1 MEIRIPELSFILLMG
16 PTSSGKTRFAHTHF
30 KDTEVIS
37 SDKCRALVSDDE
49 NSMEATAD
57 AFDLLHF
64 LAAKRLKRGKL
75 AVIDA
80 TNIRP
85 SSRKTLIKL
94 AKDYHF
100 FPVLIGFNV
109 PGSTLKQRHKGR
121 DDRDFSPKVISNQ
134 YQDFRRSLKQIKREG
149 IRYRFILEPD
159 DIQNVKII
167 LEPLFNNNKHERP
180 PFDVIGD
187 IHGCYTELIEL
198 LEKLGYI
205 VEFTLHGDI
214 KGISH
219 PDGRRVIFLGDLVD
233 RGLSSFPVLRL
244 VMWMANNGIAFC
256 VPGNH
261 DIKLQKSL
269 KGHRVKT
276 DYGLAETL
284 EELKGMDTSVKDAIS
299 EFIGNLVSH
308 GVFDGGNLVV
318 AHAGLREDMQGRG
331 SAAVRSFCLFGETT
345 GEIDDYGLPVR
356 YNWASEYKGK
366 AMVVYGHTPVP
377 EPEWLNNTINID
389 TGCVFGGKLTALR
402 YPEKELVSVSAKR
415 VYYKSIKPM
424 VEVKPLLSLQQEHDD
439 LLDLPDV
446 SGKIIVH
453 TRYKKKVLVQEE
465 NSIAALEVMTR
476 YAVNPKWLIYLPPT
490 MSPPDTSD
498 LDEYLEHPNEALEYY
513 KKQRVQK
520 VICEEKHM
528 GSRIIIIVCKG
539 ADVSRTRFGILGDE
553 IGICYTRTGRR
564 FFDEKE
570 LEKLFLERIRA
581 ALVSVDFWGK
591 FETDWVCLDC
601 ELMPWSLKAK
611 DLIIDQYAA
620 TGTTGDYSLSDIIV
634 LFKKARARGLDID
647 KIERDFLNKHDNIKK
662 YISAYHQYCTSV
674 KGLNGIKL
682 APFHIMATEGEVHTN
697 KTHIWHME
705 HIGQIVKS
713 DPDLFKDTPYRITD
727 LDDEGSIRDTIRWWA
742 ELTEAGGEG
751 MVIKPI
757 EYVTLNKGSIIQP
770 GIKCRG
776 REYLRII
783 YGPDYTDPNNLK
795 RLKKRFLRKKRKLAI
810 NEFVLGMEAL
820 ERFIEKRPLR
830 RIHECVFA
838 VLAMESEAVDPR
850 L

>member
-1 MEIRIPELSFILLMG
+1 MDIRIPELSFILLMG
-16 PTSSGKTRFAHTHF
+16 PSSSGKTHFAHTHF
-30 KDTEVIS
+30 KETEIIS
-37 SDKCRALVSDDE
+37 SDRCRALVSDDE

-75 AVIDA
+75 TVIDA
-80 TNIRP
+80 TNVKP
-85 SSRKTLIKL
+85 SSRKTLVIL

-100 FPVLIGFNV
+100 FPVIIGFNV
-109 PGSTLKQRHKGR
+109 PESTLKQRHKDR
-121 DDRDFSPKVISNQ
+121 DDRDFGSHFISNQ
-134 YQDFRRSLKQIKREG
+134 FHDFKRSLKQIKREG
-149 IRYRFILEPD
+149 FRHRFILEPD
-159 DIQNVKII
+159 DIENVKII
-167 LEPLFNNNKHERP
+167 LEPLFNNKKHERP
-180 PFDVIGD
+180 PFDIIGD
-187 IHGCYTELIEL
+187 IHGCHTELIEL
-198 LEKLGYI
+198 LDKLGYI
-205 VEFTLHGDI
+205 LEFTHHGDL

-219 PDGRRVIFLGDLVD
+219 PGGRRVIFLGDLVD
-233 RGLSSFPVLRL
+233 RGPSSLTVLRL
-244 VMWMANNGIAFC
+244 VMWMVNSGIAFC

-261 DIKLQKSL
+261 DIKLQRTL

-284 EELKGMDTSVKDAIS
+284 EELKGIDASVKDAILV
-299 EFIGNLVSH
+299 FIGNLVSH
-308 GVFDGGNLVV
+308 SDFDGGNLVV

-356 YNWASEYKGK
+356 YSWASEYKGK
-366 AMVVYGHTPVP
+366 AIVVYGHTPVP

-402 YPEKELVSVSAKR
+402 YPENDVVSVSAKR
-415 VYYKSIKPM
+415 VYYMPIKPL

-439 LLDLPDV
+439 VLDLSDV

-453 TRYKKKVLVQEE
+453 TRYKKKVIVQEE

-490 MSPPDTSD
+490 MSPPDTTD
-498 LDEYLEHPNEALEYY
+498 LDEYLEHPDEALKYY
-513 KKQRVQK
+513 KKKGIRK

-528 GSRIIIIVCKG
+528 GSRTIVIVCKD
-539 ADVSRTRFGILGDE
+539 AEVSRTRFGILGDE

-570 LEKLFLERIRA
+570 LENEFLQRIGA
-581 ALVSVDFWGK
+581 VLTSLGFWEK

-601 ELMPWSLKAK
+601 ELMPWSLKANN
-611 DLIIDQYAA
+611 LIIDQYAA
-620 TGTTGDYSLSDIIV
+620 TGTTGDYSLSEIMP
-634 LFKKARARGLDID
+634 LLHKGSERGLDID
-647 KIERDFLNKHDNIKK
+647 KIERTFQKKHNNIKK
-662 YISAYHQYCTSV
+662 YISTYHHYCTSV

-682 APFHIMATEGEVHTN
+682 APFHIMATEGKVHTDKN
-697 KTHIWHME
+697 HIWHME
-705 HIGQIVKS
+705 HIGKIVKS
-713 DPDLFKDTPYRITD
+713 DPSLFKETPYHITD
-727 LDDEGSIRDTIRWWA
+727 LDDEDSIGDTVKWWT

-757 EYVTLNKGSIIQP
+757 EYKTRNKGNLIQP
-770 GIKCRG
+770 AIKCRG

-783 YGPDYTDPNNLK
+783 YGPDYTDTNNLK

-810 NEFVLGMEAL
+810 NEFVLGIEAL
-820 ERFIEKRPLR
+820 ERFIEKRPLKQ
-830 RIHECVFA
+830 IHECVFA